1 MVLKTVLNQTINDEE
16 VVETTNLF
24 AVDYLKIRWCF
35 KKYADIK

>member
-24 AVDYLKIRWCF
+24 AVDYLKI
-35 KKYADIK
+35 KVQIEVDQEI

>member
-24 AVDYLKIRWCF
+24 AVDYEHRTL
-35 KKYADIK
+35 A